1 MSKAVT
7 TKAKTTYYI
16 KTHHGEA
23 SDLYW
28 TIALVCFNMVSLLAH
43 GVVVAQQVLILLVV
57 VRFYMGLPS
66 FNGVE
71 ASMVMQG
78 TVNPPP
84 LARLVR
90 SQDTPPVLL

>member
-1 MSKAVT
+1 
-7 TKAKTTYYI
+7 
-16 KTHHGEA
+16 
-23 SDLYW
+23 
-28 TIALVCFNMVSLLAH
+28 MVSLLAH

-90 SQDTPPVLL
+90 SQDTPPVLLQVV